1 MQRKS
6 EREHLLMLTQYLC
19 ANYVLHTFIQIH
31 RRPDIWNVSKRL
43 CIIFMSQFSFQSP
56 PHFSFVLLVP
66 ISCRACIHTVRSKEA
81 NGVDECLI
89 KSVMMI
95 WWNGFFHFVL
105 LYRQSFRWYFFSWVA
120 WAASMNTNEREFVP
134 SVEVNLLALI

>member
-1 MQRKS
+1 MHRKS
-6 EREHLLMLTQYLC
+6 EREWGREHLLMLTQYPC

-56 PHFSFVLLVP
+56 PHFLFVLLVP
-66 ISCRACIHTVRSKEA
+66 ISCRACTHTVRSKEA

-95 WWNGFFHFVL
+95 WWNGFFLSLCFIIQTELSLVV
-105 LYRQSFRWYFFSWVA
+105 FFLSSLSRINEHKWA
-120 WAASMNTNEREFVP
+120 WIRSKCW
-134 SVEVNLLALI
+134 S